1 VRYEE
6 GRPDECTGTADQ
18 KTSHDQA
25 TSATDSSGGGGHRHA
40 KADILRAAAF
50 ELAEH
55 HWKIFPLNGKV
66 PLIPNPHPKGSTE
79 RATCK
84 GECGLLGHG
93 IYDATDN
100 VAAVSLLWTHF
111 PASNIGGRIP
121 ESMLM
126 IDIDPRHGGLEA
138 WAALEKQY
146 GRFPDCLMTLSGRGD
161 GGTHRYV
168 RRPPGRLTAR
178 RLGPGID
185 LKTSS
190 GYAVMPP
197 SIHPDTGRPYGR
209 VDGPVP
215 APPEWFINL
224 VTERLSKPRRKRA
237 NGSRCSSPAPADAL
251 SAGLSWEAVLARHG
265 WDCLD
270 LDPDEDGSR
279 WLHPTA
285 TSSCSATIRH
295 GCLFV
300 YSTNTPFETTE
311 PGSPKG
317 YTKFRAYAVLNHQG
331 DLRAA
336 ARALGKERR
345 DDRRR

>member
-1 VRYEE
+1 MLPDEKE
-6 GRPDECTGTADQ
+6 GRPGEYTETADQ

-25 TSATDSSGGGGHRHA
+25 TSSDYSSGNSGHGGMR
-40 KADILRAAAF
+40 ADILRTAAI

-55 HWKIFPLNGKV
+55 HWKIFPLKGKV
-66 PLIPNPHPKGSTE
+66 PLIPNPHPKGSPE

-84 GECGLLGHG
+84 GECGQLGHG
-93 IYDATDN
+93 IYDATDD
-100 VAAVSLLWTHF
+100 VEAVSLLWTHF
-111 PASNIGGRIP
+111 PGSNIGGRIP
-121 ESMLM
+121 ETMLM
-126 IDIDPRHGGLEA
+126 VDIDPRHGGLET
-138 WAALEKQY
+138 WAGLEKQY
-146 GRFPDCLMTLSGRGD
+146 GRFPDCHMTLSGRGD

-197 SIHPDTGRPYGR
+197 SIHPDTGKPYVR
-209 VDGPVP
+209 VDGRVP
-215 APPEWFINL
+215 APPGWFVDL
-224 VTERLSKPRRKRA
+224 VTERPPKPRRKRA
-237 NGSRCSSPAPADAL
+237 TGPRFSSGAPVDAL
-251 SAGLSWEAVLARHG
+251 SAGFSWAGVLEPHG
-265 WDCLD
+265 WECLD

-279 WLHPTA
+279 WLHPAA

-300 YSTNTPFETTE
+300 YSTNTPFEVTE

-317 YTKFRAYAVLNHQG
+317 YTKFRAYAVLHHQG
-331 DLRAA
+331 DLSAA
-336 ARALGKERR
+336 ARALGKRVAR
-345 DDRRR
+345 